1 MQEKEPDWKWLS
13 ACLRISGDELDPDNV
28 TKALELTP
36 NFTGRK
42 GQPMSSKPRSAVYE
56 SNLWGHIFS
65 EEFHEPFE
73 EQLSEFVGRLEKRGK
88 QLRALYA
95 RKEVGAELLLGFAS
109 SNGQGGFTLPADLL
123 ARIAALGLDVSLDL
137 YPPPPEAE

>member
-1 MQEKEPDWKWLS
+1 MQEKAPDWKWLS
-13 ACLRISGDELDPDNV
+13 ACLRISGDEVDPDSV
-28 TKALELTP
+28 TKALGLEP

-42 GQPMSSKPRSAVYE
+42 GQRVGGKSKSAVFE

-65 EEFHEPFE
+65 EEFHEPFDA
-73 EQLSEFVGRLEKRGK
+73 QLSEFVGRLEKRGK
-88 QLRALYA
+88 QLRALYD

-109 SNGQGGFTLPADLL
+109 SNGQGGFTLPAELL

-137 YPPPPEAE
+137 YPPPPQAE